1 MPQPDLV
8 PLARLMDARFDEL
21 VERLTQQIPDI
32 SPHYASL
39 APELRHAAA
48 LNLYKVLRAG
58 LEENGIE
65 FFAQAMTRIAH
76 TRISQGGSAEDL
88 RTATGFVSRINLS
101 LVNELAHAEPD
112 AATAAFAWLDQI
124 SSTSLRVFTDLAQE
138 ALSQQAEDLSISIAL
153 SERLEQA
160 QRLNDVI
167 EAVFE
172 QLPRLG
178 IDRAIMSLRTD
189 DPALYEVARVF
200 DRAESVPELALGT
213 RFAPA
218 PLLSKITPDA
228 LYLLIQIADAALPD
242 SLCEQLAPAEI
253 QALVVFPLRDGNAV
267 YGLLILGYRQH
278 HQLTSEDQRFLALLA
293 RMLHNRVANLLLLE
307 RLREQVE
314 RAGMFQ
320 SLVENANDMII
331 MSDLSGTI
339 TYANRATAR
348 LLEVE
353 HPNDLIGQP
362 FASFISSDDRP
373 KIRDQIAPMLSNKQA
388 WKGTYTLITTKN
400 NQIPVEASTIPLLN
414 DAGTVLSTGGIIR
427 DERER
432 LALIESLRQ
441 SNAEQQH
448 TLELLRQVSTPLMPV
463 IDGIL
468 VMPIVGEIDARR
480 ASQIMESL
488 MQGVVRAGAD
498 TIILDI
504 TGVPLVDT
512 NVANALVQAAR
523 SVRLLG
529 AQAILVGITPEVAQ
543 TLVGLGADL
552 GELLTRGDL
561 QSGITYALKR
571 HGYRLQRNS
580 PDRVGRAPARI

>member
-39 APELRHAAA
+39 TPELRQAAA

-58 LEENGIE
+58 LEEGGIA
-65 FFAQAMTRIAH
+65 FFATAMTRIAH

-88 RTATGFVSRINLS
+88 RIATGFVSRINLA
-101 LVNELAHAEPD
+101 LVEELAYTDPHA
-112 AATAAFAWLDQI
+112 AAAAFTWLDQI
-124 SSTSLRVFTDLAQE
+124 SSTSLQVFTGLAQE
-138 ALSQQAEDLSISIAL
+138 ALEQQAEDLNISIAL
-153 SERLEQA
+153 SERLEQS
-160 QRLNDVI
+160 QRLNDAV

-172 QLPRLG
+172 QLPRMG
-178 IDRAIMSLRTD
+178 IDRAIMSLQID
-189 DPALYEVARVF
+189 DPALYEVTSVF
-200 DRAESVPELALGT
+200 DRAEAVPELPLGT

-218 PLLSKITPDA
+218 PLLSQTTPDA
-228 LYLLIQIADAALPD
+228 LYLLIQLADAALPD
-242 SLCEQLAPAEI
+242 SLREMLAPAEI
-253 QALVVFPLRDGNAV
+253 QALVVFPLRDGNKV
-267 YGLLILGYRQH
+267 YGLLILGYRQQ
-278 HQLTSEDQRFLALLA
+278 HQLTSQDQRFLALLA
-293 RMLHNRVANLLLLE
+293 RMLHNRVANLLLIE

-314 RAGMFQ
+314 RAGIFQ

-331 MSDLSGTI
+331 MSDLAGTI

-353 HPNDLIGQP
+353 HPHELIGQP
-362 FASFISSDDRP
+362 FARFVSSDDRP
-373 KIRDQIAPMLSNKQA
+373 EVRDQIAPMLSNKQV
-388 WKGTYTLITTKN
+388 WKGTYSLITTKN
-400 NQIPVEASTIPLLN
+400 NQIPVESSTIPLLN
-414 DAGTVLSTGGIIR
+414 DGGTVLSTGGIIR

-448 TLELLRQVSTPLMPV
+448 TLELLRQVSTPLMPLME
-463 IDGIL
+463 GIL

-480 ASQIMESL
+480 ASQIMETL

-498 TIILDI
+498 MVILDI

-571 HGYRLQRNS
+571 HGYWLERKGADQS
-580 PDRVGRAPARI
+580 GRAPVRI

>member
-1 MPQPDLV
+1 
-8 PLARLMDARFDEL
+8 MDARFDEL

-32 SPHYASL
+32 SPYYASL
-39 APELRHAAA
+39 GPEQRQTAA
-48 LNLYKVLRAG
+48 LNLYRVIRAS
-58 LEENGIE
+58 LEENGIA
-65 FFAQAMTRIAH
+65 FFAQAITRVAQDRIA
-76 TRISQGGSAEDL
+76 QGGSAEDL
-88 RTATGFVSRINLS
+88 RIATGFVSRINLS
-101 LVNELAHAEPD
+101 LVDELAHSEPS
-112 AATAAFAWLDQI
+112 AAVPAFAWLDQL
-124 SSTSLRVFTDLAQE
+124 SSTSLQVFTSLAQA
-138 ALSQQAEDLSISIAL
+138 ALAQQAEELSISIAL

-160 QRLNDVI
+160 QRLSDVV

-178 IDRAIMSLRTD
+178 IDRAIMSLQTD
-189 DPALYEVARVF
+189 DPALHEVASVF
-200 DRAESVPELALGT
+200 DRAESVPELAPGT

-218 PLLSKITPDA
+218 ALLSKTTPDA
-228 LYLLIQIADAALPD
+228 VYLLMQIADAELPER
-242 SLCEQLAPAEI
+242 LREQLAPAEI
-253 QALVVFPLRDGNAV
+253 HALVVFPMRDGDAV
-267 YGLLILGYRQH
+267 HGLLILGYRQQ
-278 HQLTSEDQRFLALLA
+278 HQFTDEDQRFLALLA
-293 RMLHNRVANLLLLE
+293 RMLRNRVANLLLID

-314 RAGMFQ
+314 RAGVFQ

-331 MSDLSGTI
+331 LSDLAGTI
-339 TYANRATAR
+339 TYANHATAR
-348 LLEVE
+348 MLEVA
-353 HPNDLIGQP
+353 HPNELIGQP
-362 FASFISSDDRP
+362 FARFVSGDDRA

-388 WKGTYTLITTKN
+388 WKGTYTLVTAKDSP
-400 NQIPVEASTIPLLN
+400 IPVESSTIPLLN
-414 DAGTVLSTGGIIR
+414 DTGAVLSAGGIIR

-463 IDGIL
+463 IEGIL

-480 ASQIMESL
+480 ASQIMETL

-498 TIILDI
+498 TVILDI

-512 NVANALVQAAR
+512 NVANALVLAAR

-571 HGYRLQRNS
+571 HGYWLQRNGA
-580 PDRVGRAPARI
+580 DRSGRAPVRI